1 MSADLMMEIQAKIQ
15 QLNTAIRMLRK
26 TGTEYAEAERDYK
39 ILLSQES
46 LTLRD
51 SGMPVTLIDKV
62 VYGKKTVAE
71 ARLRRDIAEVT
82 YEANKESINVLKLQI
97 RILDNQIAREWGSPQ
112 SS

>member
-1 MSADLMMEIQAKIQ
+1 MSADLMMDIQAKIQ
-15 QLNTAIRMLRK
+15 QLNTSIRMLRK

-112 SS
+112 A